1 MFRIVVPVIIFLFI
15 SAATLW
21 ASDLHMPGAGDRCP
35 VCGMFVAPYPEWI
48 ATIVQPDGTQLYF
61 DGCKDMFRYYFNL
74 AVEEQAKL
82 QGLFVTEY
90 YQARLTPAREVFYV
104 KGSDVYGPM
113 GKELIAVAGRKNAES
128 FMQDHNGLQILT
140 FDQLALDTL
149 PED

>member
-1 MFRIVVPVIIFLFI
+1 M
-15 SAATLW
+15 
-21 ASDLHMPGAGDRCP
+21 
-35 VCGMFVAPYPEWI
+35 
-48 ATIVQPDGTQLYF
+48 VQPDGTQLYF

-113 GKELIAVAGRKNAES
+113 GKELIPVAGRKNAES